1 MKTSD
6 IIKEYS
12 IHDSMAFNSL
22 SPKMK
27 ECAESL
33 FNMLDNEKDSE
44 SYDEEIDFCD
54 NIEDCVKKIIL
65 KHDIEKEQLLDYIE
79 LEVREQL
86 KTEV

>member
-12 IHDSMAFNSL
+12 IHDSRAFNSL
-22 SPKMK
+22 TPKMK

-33 FNMLDNEKDSE
+33 FKMFDNHVDDDGNIQEGIEK
-44 SYDEEIDFCD
+44 C
-54 NIEDCVKKIIL
+54 IL
-65 KHDIEKEQLLDYIE
+65 SVCEKHKIEKEKLLDYIE

-86 KTEV
+86 KQTIEV

>member
-12 IHDSMAFNSL
+12 IHDSRAFNSL
-22 SPKMK
+22 TPKMK

-33 FNMLDNEKDSE
+33 FKMLDNHVDDDAIYKGIEK
-44 SYDEEIDFCD
+44 C
-54 NIEDCVKKIIL
+54 IL
-65 KHDIEKEQLLDYIE
+65 SVCEKHKIEKEKLLDYIE

-86 KTEV
+86 KQTIEV

>member
-12 IHDSMAFNSL
+12 IHDSRAFNSL
-22 SPKMK
+22 TPKMK

-33 FNMLDNEKDSE
+33 FKMLDNHVDDDGNIQGIEFCIMAVCEKHNIEKD
-44 SYDEEIDFCD
+44 
-54 NIEDCVKKIIL
+54 K
-65 KHDIEKEQLLDYIE
+65 LLDYVE

-86 KTEV
+86 KQTIEV

>member
-33 FNMLDNEKDSE
+33 FNMLANHVEDDDIQDSIEK
-44 SYDEEIDFCD
+44 C
-54 NIEDCVKKIIL
+54 IL
-65 KHDIEKEQLLDYIE
+65 TVCEKHKIEKEKLLDYIE

-86 KTEV
+86 KQTIEV